1 MANLF
6 PRWTNWIPL
15 KLVVI
20 LFVLGNAAVA
30 GVWYYFTPKYTRVGY
45 QPVQPV
51 PFSHEIHAGQ
61 LGMDCRYC
69 HSFVEV
75 SYHSNVPNT
84 QVCMNCHS
92 QIQKDNPKLEA
103 VRQSWQ
109 TGQPVTWIQLHKT
122 PDYAYYNHS
131 VHVNRGISCVSCH
144 GQVNHMAVVYHD
156 QPLSMSWCLDC
167 HRHPENA
174 LRPREA
180 VYNLDWK
187 PSDVNAKDF
196 VAKYGKPP
204 GEEDRDFSS
213 NDVKLTQQEIG
224 LTLKHAWYVNP
235 PENCAGCH
243 R

>member
-1 MANLF
+1 MIF
-6 PRWTNWIPL
+6 PKWTNSLPL
-15 KLVVI
+15 
-20 LFVLGNAAVA
+20 VLAAVA
-30 GVWYYFTPKYTRVGY
+30 ALAGVGVAAGVTIYLTPKYTRAGY

-51 PFSHEIHAGQ
+51 PFSHAIHAGQ

-69 HSFVEV
+69 HSFVDV
-75 SYHSNVPNT
+75 SYHSNIPNT

-92 QIQKDNPKLEA
+92 QIQKDNPKLAPIRE
-103 VRQSWQ
+103 SWA
-109 TGQPVTWIQLHKT
+109 TGQPVTWIQIHKT

-131 VHVNRGISCVSCH
+131 VHVNRGISCVACH
-144 GQVNHMAVVYHD
+144 GQINQMSVVYHD
-156 QPLSMSWCLDC
+156 QPLSMAWCLNC
-167 HRHPENA
+167 HRHPEDF
-174 LRPREA
+174 LRPRED

-204 GEEDRDFSS
+204 GEEDKDFSS
-213 NDVKLTQQEIG
+213 PDVKLTQLEIG
-224 LTLKHAWYVNP
+224 TTLKHAWYVNP

>member
-1 MANLF
+1 
-6 PRWTNWIPL
+6 
-15 KLVVI
+15 
-20 LFVLGNAAVA
+20 
-30 GVWYYFTPKYTRVGY
+30 
-45 QPVQPV
+45 
-51 PFSHEIHAGQ
+51 
-61 LGMDCRYC
+61 MDCRYC

-103 VRQSWQ
+103 VRESWK

-131 VHVNRGISCVSCH
+131 VHVNRGVSCVSCH

-174 LRPREA
+174 LRPRED

-187 PSDVNAKDF
+187 PSDVNAKAF

-204 GEEDRDFSS
+204 GEEDRDFSKD
-213 NDVKLTQQEIG
+213 DVKLTQQEIG